1 MRKPAPVSGRAATLS
16 RARLSMPMAIRRR
29 GAMPTRGSRRR
40 LITKPPSANG
50 CSITTR
56 SAPPPIPTRCSSA
69 SSSRAMPPPRTSA
82 DGTVRTSNANPAFPA
97 GRARCRTRA
106 MAEFFEALTD
116 DHRAFI
122 ARQPVF
128 FVATAAEGARVN
140 LSPKGMDCFR
150 VLDERTVAWLDVAG
164 SGNETNA
171 HLLADGRITIMF
183 CAFDNPALI
192 LRIYGRGTPVLP
204 QDQGWADTA

>member
-1 MRKPAPVSGRAATLS
+1 
-16 RARLSMPMAIRRR
+16 MAQ
-29 GAMPTRGSRRR
+29 
-40 LITKPPSANG
+40 
-50 CSITTR
+50 
-56 SAPPPIPTRCSSA
+56 
-69 SSSRAMPPPRTSA
+69 
-82 DGTVRTSNANPAFPA
+82 
-97 GRARCRTRA
+97 
-106 MAEFFEALTD
+106 FFDALTD

-140 LSPKGMDCFR
+140 LSPKGMDSFR
-150 VLDERTVAWLDVAG
+150 VLDDRTVAYLDVAG

-192 LRIYGRGTPVLP
+192 FRIYGRGTPVLP
-204 QDQGWADTA
+204 QDAGWAEHARHFALLPGTRQIFRIAIETIQTSCGWGVPHMELVRERETLSKYHGKHGDEVRFAKYAARTHSIDGLPVRNPTTVPA